1 MKAGAGRKISILAA
15 TLLLSACGGGGGGS
29 VSPPGSAV
37 ITFTSWRDDVAGKT
51 IEVKG
56 GGKQVSYDYQA
67 GAISKVTE
75 QGYGAVTAYFTF
87 DAGSNLTHLTL
98 ASSVTEADFGGGQI
112 STLSKDNDFVT
123 AKSSSGEA
131 IISNPA
137 STYWDYQSFGVWETG
152 LDTPSGGE
160 YGAMSVGR
168 TTADMDIPTTNSAT
182 FTGKV
187 VGSYV
192 DIAGQGHTAL
202 ADLSVGVN
210 WGTQSMTFDTTN
222 TEISSNWSSA
232 PFTPKPELDITGTM
246 TYAPGTNGFTS
257 NDLSTTSGLTGG
269 STGQFYGPNA
279 EELGGVFL
287 LRDPT
292 NINSVETYSGAYG
305 ASLVPAP

>member
-1 MKAGAGRKISILAA
+1 MKAGTGRKISILAA

-37 ITFTSWRDDVAGKT
+37 VTFTSWRDDVAGKT
-51 IEVKG
+51 VKVDG
-56 GGKQVSYDYQA
+56 GGKQVSYVYQG
-67 GAISKVTE
+67 GAISSVTE
-75 QGYGAVTAYFTF
+75 QGYGNVTAYFTF

-98 ASSVTEADFGGGQI
+98 TSSVTEADFGGGQI
-112 STLSKDNDFVT
+112 STLAKDNDFVT
-123 AKSSSGEA
+123 AKSTSGEA

-137 STYWDYQSFGVWETG
+137 STFWDYQSFGVWETY
-152 LDTPSGGE
+152 TASGGE

-168 TTADMDIPTTNSAT
+168 TTVGMDIPATGSAA

-192 DIAGQGHTAL
+192 DVSGQGHTAL
-202 ADLSVGVN
+202 ANLTVGVN

-222 TEISSNWSSA
+222 TEISSNWSSS
-232 PFTPKPELDITGTM
+232 PFTPKPELDITGMM

-257 NDLSTTSGLTGG
+257 NDLSTAGAITGELKLTGS

-279 EELGGVFL
+279 EELGGVFFL
-287 LRDPT
+287 QGT
-292 NINSVETYSGAYG
+292 GVETYSGAYG